1 VGYTFLYD
9 RMVATGAV
17 FGAETSGHVYF
28 KVSDTYY
35 TESAAYALAVLLRL
49 LAARG
54 KPLSELVEPLRS
66 RYAQSP
72 EINVEVADK
81 QKAMTEIERKY
92 AEGRVDR
99 LDGLSISFD
108 DFWFNVRPSNTE
120 PLLRLR
126 LEARSP
132 AVAQEKSEEI
142 KRILAANPRGSV
154 APNPPSTSV
163 G

>member
-1 VGYTFLYD
+1 
-9 RMVATGAV
+9 
-17 FGAETSGHVYF
+17 
-28 KVSDTYY
+28 
-35 TESAAYALAVLLRL
+35 
-49 LAARG
+49 
-54 KPLSELVEPLRS
+54 
-66 RYAQSP
+66 
-72 EINVEVADK
+72 
-81 QKAMTEIERKY
+81 MTEIERKY